1 MPMPRPRPNPRPPC
15 SGAARRGFTLVE
27 LLVVIAIVGILAALM
42 LPALSSAKG
51 AGRKAACISNLRQ
64 IGIAI
69 TVYAADHDGRI
80 PYGPKAPP
88 FTSPAGFY
96 PATGSPTSLL
106 SLRDGAPVGLG
117 LLLTQYL
124 ATARQVV
131 FCPASDQPVNTL
143 AELAKVGTSQAQ
155 GSYYYRHAGNTRLFD
170 GLEGPATPEHL
181 ELENLGSN
189 RQGLP
194 IRALAL
200 DTQFLC
206 PPDLDSFN
214 VRPRTHHRQQ
224 FANVLFADASVA
236 SRANRDGRLTVDLRD
251 YAALRDA
258 FSRILE
264 VLEHADA
271 PP

>member
-1 MPMPRPRPNPRPPC
+1 ME
-15 SGAARRGFTLVE
+15 F
-27 LLVVIAIVGILAALM
+27 LVVVGIIALLAALM

-64 IGIAI
+64 IGLGIL
-69 TVYAADHDGRI
+69 VYASDHDGRI

-96 PATGSPTSLL
+96 PSTGSPTSLL

-143 AELAKVGTSQAQ
+143 AELAKVGATQAQ

-170 GLEGPATPEHL
+170 GLEGPATPEHI

-189 RQGLP
+189 RNGLP

-224 FANVLFADASVA
+224 LANILFADGSVA
-236 SRANRDGRLTVDLRD
+236 SRPNREGRFTVDLRD
-251 YAALRDA
+251 YAALREA

-264 VLEHADA
+264 VLEHADQA
-271 PP
+271 P